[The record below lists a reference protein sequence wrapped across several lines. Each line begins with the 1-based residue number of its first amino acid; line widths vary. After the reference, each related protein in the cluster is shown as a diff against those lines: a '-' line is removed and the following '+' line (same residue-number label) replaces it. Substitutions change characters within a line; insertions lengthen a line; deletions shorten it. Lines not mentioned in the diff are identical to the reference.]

1 MGRLRSGSRI
11 HSQKSRSKL
20 QKVRCSLM
28 FPFLPPLTARFSR
41 AMRRKH
47 GIPDTD
53 CRPFA
58 VAYAAANRARAEREA
73 NERNKLAGHVPSVS
87 DHRDSEHRNAPTD
100 APHGQHNLRRRLPES
115 VGGSP
120 ITSLGRTWLIRPLH
134 FILSIHHGSSRSP
147 CVSLHV

>member
-1 MGRLRSGSRI
+1 
-11 HSQKSRSKL
+11 
-20 QKVRCSLM
+20 
-28 FPFLPPLTARFSR
+28 
-41 AMRRKH
+41 MRRKH

-115 VGGSP
+115 VGGSL
-120 ITSLGRTWLIRPLH
+120 ITSFRKNVADQTTSFHSLHTSWLI
-134 FILSIHHGSSRSP
+134 
-147 CVSLHV
+147 